1 MGIDID
7 GVIECDLA
15 KLNEALAKS
24 DLEVQAVWHGHA
36 LEEPIL
42 RRRRWQKGKTREQ
55 TEVGAAHRI
64 DGTDTDRV
72 AENRLKDEA
81 QGETL

>member
-1 MGIDID
+1 MGIDVD
-7 GVIECDLA
+7 GVIVLNLA
-15 KLNEALAKS
+15 EFHEALAEG
-24 DLEVQAVWHGHA
+24 DLEVQAVLHGHV
-36 LEEPIL
+36 LKETIL
-42 RRRRWQKGKTREQ
+42 RRRRWQKGKTSEQ